1 MLMTDLA
8 VEELELLKEAIPHA
22 LRVGVLWNP
31 STPSHAPALQAVES
45 AGGQLGVQLL
55 IIPARTIEDFDG
67 ALAQMA
73 QERVD
78 GFLVVAAPST
88 YLGRAL
94 RTTAMTGLLYV
105 LFVAALDI
113 SRRAR

>member
-8 VEELELLKEAIPHA
+8 VKELELLKEAIPHA

-31 STPSHAPALQAVES
+31 STPSHAP
-45 AGGQLGVQLL
+45 GQLGVQLL
-55 IIPARTIEDFDG
+55 MVPARTIEDFDG